1 MLSILKGFYGKDDAT
16 ANVFTSLLLPDI
28 LMFQVGNPNGFG
40 TFIGPGGSILGNG
53 RRLRDA
59 VIHTELSLLT
69 GGAITTDN
77 VDDDNGTR
85 ITDGQMGTVAAFPY
99 IGAPNNPP
107 GNPAN
112 FK

>member
-1 MLSILKGFYGKDDAT
+1 M
-16 ANVFTSLLLPDI
+16 
-28 LMFQVGNPNGFG
+28 
-40 TFIGPGGSILGNG
+40 
-53 RRLRDA
+53 RDA

-99 IGAPNNPP
+99 IGATF
-107 GNPAN
+107 GLDDAAAALRYVADG
-112 FK
+112 KAVGKVVVDVA